1 MYKKLIK
8 DMQDIVNKNVK
19 DYKEDFEIDKKNLL
33 KKTNNLPMIWIVREL
48 GTNLI
53 TFSDKNL
60 KKETIE
66 DYCKTALIYIDYYGK
81 EERKIKNKLYIIK
94 DNKIQ
99 KSNIEQCIKQVNLN
113 KEKMLDKIEKY
124 VA

>member
-1 MYKKLIK
+1 MYKRLIK

>member
-1 MYKKLIK
+1 MYEKIIK
-8 DMQDIVNKNVK
+8 DMQNIVNKNVK
-19 DYKEDFEIDKKNLL
+19 DYKEDFNIDKKNLL

-53 TFSDKNL
+53 TFNDKDFTKDN
-60 KKETIE
+60 IE

-94 DNKIQ
+94 DHKIQ
-99 KSNIEQCIKQVNLN
+99 KSNIEQCIKQVKLN
-113 KEKMLDKIEKY
+113 KEKMLNKIEKY
-124 VA
+124 IA